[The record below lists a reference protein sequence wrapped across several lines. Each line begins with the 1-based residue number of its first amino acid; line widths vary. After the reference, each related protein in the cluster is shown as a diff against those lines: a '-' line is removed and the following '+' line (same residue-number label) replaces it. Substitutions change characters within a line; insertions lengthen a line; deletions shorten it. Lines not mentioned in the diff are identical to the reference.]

1 VPATDNQ
8 SPDLQPVSAQALAGC
23 LRLQQAD
30 GVGLQTAHRLLRR
43 FGSHAA
49 LFDAS
54 YEELL
59 GCLRP
64 AQASALLTAPAPAL
78 AALVDDTLRWQEQP
92 GHALLLFG
100 TPAYPPLL
108 AQLPAPPLLLYVQG
122 RCELLARTAL
132 AIVGSRNASQQGQLT
147 ARRMAHTLSDAGLTI
162 ISGLALGID
171 GAAHAGGLAGQGS
184 TVACI
189 GTGPDRIYPA
199 CHAELARRIAVEGCM
214 VSEFA
219 LGTPPLRDNFPR
231 RNRLISGLAAGVLV
245 VEAAARSG
253 SLITA
258 RLAAHQGREVYA
270 IPGSIHATLARGCHQ
285 LIREDGAKLVE
296 TADDILVDLGRLQ
309 RSAAGYGAPDD
320 GFVDTLLQAL
330 GQHSATADGLA
341 SQLGQSVAELQG
353 QLLALELAG
362 LIERLPGGQFQ
373 RVWQ

>member
-1 VPATDNQ
+1 M
-8 SPDLQPVSAQALAGC
+8 
-23 LRLQQAD
+23 RLQQVD

-43 FGSHAA
+43 FGSYAA
-49 LFDAS
+49 LFEAS
-54 YEELL
+54 YEALL
-59 GCLRP
+59 DCLRP
-64 AQASALLTAPAPAL
+64 AQASALLAAPAPAL
-78 AALVDDTLRWQEQP
+78 AGLVEATLRWQAQP

-100 TPAYPPLL
+100 APGYPPLL

-122 RCELLARTAL
+122 RRELLAQTAL
-132 AIVGSRNASQQGQLT
+132 AIVGSRNASGQGRLT
-147 ARRMAHTLSDAGLTI
+147 AQRMAHTLSDAGLTI

-171 GAAHAGGLAGQGS
+171 AAAHVGGLAGQGS

-199 CHAELARRIAVEGCM
+199 CHGELARRIAVEGCM

-245 VEAAARSG
+245 VEAAAKSG

-258 RLAAHQGREVYA
+258 RLAADQGREVYA

-296 TADDILVDLGRLQ
+296 SADDILVDLGRLQ
-309 RSAAGYGAPDD
+309 RAAAGYGPPDD
-320 GFVDTLLQAL
+320 GFVDTVLAAL

>member
-1 VPATDNQ
+1 MPATECESSQ
-8 SPDLQPVSAQALAGC
+8 LQPVSAQALAGC
-23 LRLQQAD
+23 LRLQQVD

-43 FGSHAA
+43 FGSYAA
-49 LFDAS
+49 LFEAS
-54 YEELL
+54 YEALL
-59 GCLRP
+59 DCLRP
-64 AQASALLTAPAPAL
+64 AQASALLAAPAPAL
-78 AALVDDTLRWQEQP
+78 AGLVEATLRWQAQP

-100 TPAYPPLL
+100 APGYPPLL

-122 RCELLARTAL
+122 RRELLAQTAL
-132 AIVGSRNASQQGQLT
+132 AIVGSRNASGQGRLT
-147 ARRMAHTLSDAGLTI
+147 AQRMAHTLSDAGLTI

-171 GAAHAGGLAGQGS
+171 AAAHVGGLAGQGS

-199 CHAELARRIAVEGCM
+199 CHGELARRIAVEGCM

-245 VEAAARSG
+245 VEAAAKSG

-258 RLAAHQGREVYA
+258 RLAADQGREVYA

-296 TADDILVDLGRLQ
+296 SADDILVDLGRLQ
-309 RSAAGYGAPDD
+309 RAAAGYGPPDD
-320 GFVDTLLQAL
+320 GFVDTVLAAL